1 VRLAS
6 YRHDGIATYGVVAD
20 GGLIDIGRRF
30 GARLPTLDAALA
42 AGALDQVREAARGA
56 STDQRVDDVE
66 FLPVLKPEKMVC
78 IGLNYV
84 RHVEE
89 MGRKIPTVPGL
100 FLKLPSALAGH
111 GQDIVKPQI
120 SDDFDYEGELVVVI
134 GESCHRV
141 PEASALAVVA
151 GYTILNDGS
160 IRDWQ
165 KDNVCAGKNFPRT
178 SGFGP
183 WLVTADEIPD
193 PGDLRVE
200 TRVNGTVMQSDSTS
214 GFIFSVPRL
223 IAYVSAFTPLAPGDI
238 ISTGT
243 PAGVAAGRKP
253 PTWLKPGDVV
263 EVEISRIGT
272 LRNRVIAEA

>member
-1 VRLAS
+1 MKLAS
-6 YRHDGIATYGVVAD
+6 YRRNGAATYGVVAE
-20 GGLIDIGRRF
+20 GGLIDMGRRF
-30 GARLPTLDAALA
+30 GSRLPTLDAALA
-42 AGALDQVREAARGA
+42 AGALDQLREAARGA
-56 STDQRVDDVE
+56 APDHRLDAVE
-66 FLPVLKPEKMVC
+66 FLPVLKPEKMIC

-89 MGRKIPTVPGL
+89 MGRRMPTVPGL

-111 GQDIVKPQI
+111 GQDIVKPKV

-134 GESCHRV
+134 GKACHRV
-141 PEASALAVVA
+141 AEAEALSFVG

-183 WLVTADEIPD
+183 WLVTADELGD
-193 PGDLRVE
+193 PGNLKVE
-200 TRVNGTVMQSDSTS
+200 TRVNGKVMQSDSTA
-214 GFIFSVPRL
+214 GFIFPVPRL
-223 IAYVSAFTPLAPGDI
+223 IAYVSTFTPLAPGDI

-243 PAGVAAGRKP
+243 PSGVAAGRKP
-253 PTWLKPGDVV
+253 PTWLKPGDIV
-263 EVEISRIGT
+263 EVEISGIGT
-272 LRNRVIAEA
+272 LRNRVVAEA

>member
-1 VRLAS
+1 MKIAS
-6 YRHDGIATYGVVAD
+6 YRHGGVATYGVVAE
-20 GGLIDIGRRF
+20 GGLVDMGRRF
-30 GARLPTLDAALA
+30 GSRWPSLDAVLAGGTLDQL
-42 AGALDQVREAARGA
+42 REAARGA
-56 STDQRVDDVE
+56 AADHRIDAVE

-84 RHVEE
+84 KHVEE
-89 MGRKIPTVPGL
+89 MGRKMPTVPSL

-111 GQDIVKPQI
+111 GQDIVKPAI

-134 GESCHRV
+134 GKACHRV
-141 PEASALAVVA
+141 SDAAAPAVVG

-165 KDNVCAGKNFPRT
+165 KENVCAGKNFPRT

-193 PGDLRVE
+193 PGNLEVE
-200 TRVNGTVMQSDSTS
+200 TRINGKVVQRDSTS
-214 GFIFSVPRL
+214 GFIFSVSRL
-223 IAYVSAFTPLAPGDI
+223 ISFVSTFTPLAPGDI

-243 PAGVAAGRKP
+243 PSGVAAGRTP
-253 PTWLKPGDVV
+253 PTWMKPGDVV
-263 EVEISRIGT
+263 EVEISGIGT
-272 LRNRVIAEA
+272 LRNRVVAEE

>member
-1 VRLAS
+1 MKIAS
-6 YRHDGIATYGVVAD
+6 YRHGNAATYGVVAD
-20 GGLIDIGRRF
+20 GGLIDIGRRL
-30 GARLPTLDAALA
+30 GTRLPTLDAALA

-56 STDQRVDDVE
+56 AADHRTEAVE
-66 FLPVLKPEKMVC
+66 FLPVLRPEKMVC

-84 RHVEE
+84 KHVEE
-89 MGRKIPTVPGL
+89 MGRKMPAVPSL

-111 GQDIVKPQI
+111 GQDIVKPAI
-120 SDDFDYEGELVVVI
+120 SDDFDYEGELAVVI
-134 GESCHRV
+134 GKACHRV
-141 PEASALAVVA
+141 AEAAARGVVA

-165 KDNVCAGKNFPRT
+165 KDNVSAGKNFPRT

-193 PGDLRVE
+193 PGDLTVE
-200 TRVNGTVMQSDSTS
+200 TRLNGRVVQRDSTA

-223 IAYVSAFTPLAPGDI
+223 IAFVSTFTPLAPGDV

-243 PAGVAAGRKP
+243 PAGVAAGRTP
-253 PTWLKPGDVV
+253 PTWMRPGDVV
-263 EVEISRIGT
+263 EVEISGIGT
-272 LRNRVIAEA
+272 LRNRVAAEA